1 MDAAGRQVI
10 TSYAVHR
17 PDGNWSLILINRDLN
32 SAHQIRLVIEDA
44 GHVQHSFLGPVAL
57 VQYCN
62 TPSEN
67 KNTTITPSGDGMYNL
82 PIGSITVIRGKLQ

>member
-1 MDAAGRQVI
+1 M
-10 TSYAVHR
+10 
-17 PDGNWSLILINRDLN
+17 LINHDLHA
-32 SAHQIRLVIEDA
+32 AHQIRLVIDDA
-44 GHVQHSFLGPVAL
+44 NHVQHSFMGPVAL

-67 KNTTITPSGDGMYNL
+67 KNTTMNPSPDGIYTL